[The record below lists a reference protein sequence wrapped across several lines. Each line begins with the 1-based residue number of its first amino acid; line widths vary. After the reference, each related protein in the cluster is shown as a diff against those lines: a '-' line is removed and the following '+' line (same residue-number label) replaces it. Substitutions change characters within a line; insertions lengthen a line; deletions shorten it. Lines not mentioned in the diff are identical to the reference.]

1 MCAVL
6 AIISRWNANR
16 NTEVKSRHDPGIP
29 KAWCSEQSP
38 LGDGSTDW
46 SEHTESLGY
55 GKPGLQKAK
64 QEKSI
69 SSYVRTTV

>member
-6 AIISRWNANR
+6 AIISSWNANR
-16 NTEVKSRHDPGIP
+16 NTEVKSRHDLGIP

-46 SEHTESLGY
+46 SEHTESLSY
-55 GKPGLQKAK
+55 RKPSRRNRYPATLGQ
-64 QEKSI
+64 QSEH
-69 SSYVRTTV
+69 RD